1 MLKKSKK
8 KGNSDEW
15 KKLKLKIW
23 KKMGVVKC
31 DGKKQVDMT
40 ILEIPPYVK
49 LCGESEYLCFISIG
63 QSSKKIEWLLYLKKI
78 ILVMISE

>member
-31 DGKKQVDMT
+31 DGKKPVDMT
-40 ILEIPPYVK
+40 IV
-49 LCGESEYLCFISIG
+49 
-63 QSSKKIEWLLYLKKI
+63 
-78 ILVMISE
+78 